1 MSAAKEMVEL
11 KHQLEILGWEVE
23 VPQDV
28 EQYID
33 NEAAVESKW
42 AKVEGDLIRNHYKKI
57 QTADAVLVANY
68 QKRDIPNYIGGN
80 SLMELAFGHVLDK
93 AVYLLN
99 PIPEGLSYSD
109 EIAAMQPIILNGDLT
124 KIL

>member
-11 KHQLEILGWEVE
+11 KRQLEILGWEVE

-28 EQYID
+28 ERYVD
-33 NEAAVESKW
+33 NHVAVESKW
-42 AKVEGDLIRNHYKKI
+42 TKIEGDLIRNYYKKI

-68 QKRDIPNYIGGN
+68 QKGDIPNYIGGN

-93 AVYLLN
+93 AVYLMN
-99 PIPEGLSYSD
+99 PIPEGLPYTD

-124 KIL
+124 NIR